1 MLYFKCPT
9 CKTILANKQIP
20 FEEGLE
26 KICENSSLTQE
37 ERDQKKMELLDQL
50 EVKRMCCRM
59 RMMSYVKLIE
69 IIK

>member
-9 CKTILANKQIP
+9 CKTILANKQVP
-20 FEEGLE
+20 FEEGLD
-26 KICENSSLTQE
+26 KICNNPKMS
-37 ERDQKKMELLDQL
+37 QKEKDSAKVELLDQL

-59 RMMSYVKLIE
+59 RILTYVKQIE